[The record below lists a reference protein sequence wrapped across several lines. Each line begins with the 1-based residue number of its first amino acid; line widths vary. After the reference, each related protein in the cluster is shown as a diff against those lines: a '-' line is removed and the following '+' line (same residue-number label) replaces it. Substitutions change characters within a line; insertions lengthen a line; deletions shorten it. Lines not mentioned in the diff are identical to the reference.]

1 MRTAQKVLRLRRNAC
16 EQPAGV
22 TNLPRHHS
30 CFESVSAPSVCLRG
44 FYGLSLCLQIQ
55 YFGLQYRTKEER
67 FEWVDRDKP
76 LRKQLEKYSISSARN
91 AELQFGVQFYTTDVT
106 TLKFEITRSVCICD
120 CVHSL

>member
-1 MRTAQKVLRLRRNAC
+1 MHVSSQRVSRISPGTIAVLNQFLHLLYAF
-16 EQPAGV
+16 V
-22 TNLPRHHS
+22 TFMGYHS
-30 CFESVSAPSVCLRG
+30 
-44 FYGLSLCLQIQ
+44 LQIQ

-106 TLKFEITRSVCICD
+106 TLKFEITRSACICD